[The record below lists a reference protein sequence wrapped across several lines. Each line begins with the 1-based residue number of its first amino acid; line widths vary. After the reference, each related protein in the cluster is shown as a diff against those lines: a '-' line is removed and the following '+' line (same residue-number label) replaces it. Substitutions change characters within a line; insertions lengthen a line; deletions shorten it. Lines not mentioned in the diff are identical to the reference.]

1 MRFIQAKFARKA
13 NFLKFW
19 LWIYLSAS
27 SRNVELHYR
36 THKANKSCIFRKRS
50 DLNSHGK
57 NILKGINICFIN
69 TGNPETMGYS
79 FGACPEFHIP
89 IIPNKSLYFL
99 LGCGIEY
106 NTKTYDKDDNYSFSA
121 IGSHFNAL
129 IRLGFYNDFKISN
142 RFKLNTGFF
151 INHFSN
157 GIIKS
162 PNLGLN
168 VLTLNAGLKYQLSE
182 KKHSQKKII
191 ENIKSGSWQFVGTGS
206 VKQVKHDQQR
216 SAAFLL
222 SAEKFIKTKHISS
235 FGFGTDFISITA
247 CKIVFMKWI
256 NIIILFPTT

>member
-1 MRFIQAKFARKA
+1 MKA
-13 NFLKFW
+13 IVKLFVLIAFVCVFSKLNSQERQIFSNFGYGFTSPHHKDMWNYITGHTKQINLA
-19 LWIYLSAS
+19 YL
-27 SRNVELHYR
+27 E
-36 THKANKSCIFRKRS
+36 KRS

-69 TGNPETMGYS
+69 TGNPDTMGYS
-79 FGACPEFHIP
+79 LGACPEFHIP
-89 IIPNKSLYFL
+89 IIPDKSLYFL

-182 KKHSQKKII
+182 KKHSQKKIR

-206 VKQVKHDQQR
+206 IKQIRHDQQK

-222 SAEKFIKTKHISS
+222 SAEKFIKTKHI
-235 FGFGTDFISITA
+235 
-247 CKIVFMKWI
+247 
-256 NIIILFPTT
+256 